1 MELVLRCHGPAN
13 SKPNFISFT
22 VESPKWQNP
31 IEEFLIK
38 HRKGRKR
45 HPLSIRSLRKWNVL
59 TEWVVF
65 HNNDDLQGRSEIC
78 DNLS

>member
-1 MELVLRCHGPAN
+1 MKLVLRCHIPAN

-22 VESPKWQNP
+22 VESPKRRNL

-45 HPLSIRSLRKWNVL
+45 HPLSIRPLRKWNVL
-59 TEWVVF
+59 TEWGVF
-65 HNNDDLQGRSEIC
+65 HNNDDLQERSKIC